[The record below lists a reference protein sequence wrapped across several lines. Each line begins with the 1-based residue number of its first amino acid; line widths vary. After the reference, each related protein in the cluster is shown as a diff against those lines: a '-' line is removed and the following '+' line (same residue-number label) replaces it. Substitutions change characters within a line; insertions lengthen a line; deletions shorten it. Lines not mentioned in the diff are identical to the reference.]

1 VASARKWL
9 GDGDVEASKAART
22 KAALEYDQ
30 AKEDRASELAVGIYV
45 VDLEIPKAHAYVC
58 MYSHILHHSHVA
70 LRLPFAQVR
79 YWEPEGF
86 VVYLKT

>member
-1 VASARKWL
+1 VAVASARKWL

-45 VDLEIPKAHAYVC
+45 VDLEIPRHMPTYACIHTFSIIVTWHFAC
-58 MYSHILHHSHVA
+58 HLHRYGIGN
-70 LRLPFAQVR
+70 LRDLL
-79 YWEPEGF
+79 YI
-86 VVYLKT
+86 